1 MTVRARITLL
11 IGSVSFFIILLGAD
25 GVYSLNQTVQ
35 GLRTVYLDR
44 VVPLRDL
51 KDISDAYAVSIVDA
65 AHKVRNGNITS
76 QEGLREI
83 TNARTLIQ
91 SKWTAYL
98 STFLVDEEQAVIR
111 TIRPLMDASW
121 SDIDTLERI
130 IRNGQT
136 EALDRFV
143 RDTLYQ
149 VIDPIS
155 NGISQLISVQVDVA
169 GNEYRTSSSRYDTS
183 MIIFGLILALSLLVS
198 SAQAYS
204 LVRFLRLNLGA
215 EPKDLRESA
224 EKIASGDLRPSNS
237 HASPM
242 GVLAEVEV
250 MRSSL
255 NGLVGDITIGS
266 EQIEAATLQL
276 ATSAQQVMAG
286 SSQQSNVASSMA
298 ASMEELSVSISQI
311 AENAKV
317 AEGVALSV
325 KDNGLVAFS
334 MVESLVQEIKNTSAH
349 IAKGSDDVENLAS
362 QSHKINSIVEV
373 IRGIAEQTNLLALN
387 AAIEAA
393 RAGEQGRGFA
403 VVADEVRNLAART
416 AQSTSEIVELVAVI
430 NESVDKAKASMR
442 SGCSGI
448 ESGNSLVEKTGNAMR
463 LINAAVVD
471 NLDAVAAIAHSLE
484 EQRIAVDDVARNV
497 EVVAHIVEE
506 NSEAQAGISESA
518 DSLRMLTDDLR
529 RLTRKFTLH
538 S

>member
-334 MVESLVQEIKNTSAH
+334 MVESLVQELKNTSAH

>member
-183 MIIFGLILALSLLVS
+183 MIIFGPILALSLLVS

-224 EKIASGDLRPSNS
+224 EK
-237 HASPM
+237 SPVAICDPLTPM
-242 GVLAEVEV
+242 HPPWVCWP
-250 MRSSL
+250 RS
-255 NGLVGDITIGS
+255 
-266 EQIEAATLQL
+266 
-276 ATSAQQVMAG
+276 
-286 SSQQSNVASSMA
+286 
-298 ASMEELSVSISQI
+298 
-311 AENAKV
+311 K
-317 AEGVALSV
+317 
-325 KDNGLVAFS
+325 
-334 MVESLVQEIKNTSAH
+334 
-349 IAKGSDDVENLAS
+349 
-362 QSHKINSIVEV
+362 
-373 IRGIAEQTNLLALN
+373 
-387 AAIEAA
+387 
-393 RAGEQGRGFA
+393 
-403 VVADEVRNLAART
+403 
-416 AQSTSEIVELVAVI
+416 
-430 NESVDKAKASMR
+430 
-442 SGCSGI
+442 
-448 ESGNSLVEKTGNAMR
+448 
-463 LINAAVVD
+463 
-471 NLDAVAAIAHSLE
+471 
-484 EQRIAVDDVARNV
+484 
-497 EVVAHIVEE
+497 
-506 NSEAQAGISESA
+506 
-518 DSLRMLTDDLR
+518 
-529 RLTRKFTLH
+529 
-538 S
+538 